1 MKKYYTTEAK
11 QSAINR
17 ITKLIDVVANAPG
30 NVIDY
35 LDSGAIIEIL
45 AERKNDL
52 EAELKEE
59 LL

>member
-52 EAELKEE
+52 EKEIKE
-59 LL
+59 D

>member
-30 NVIDY
+30 DVIDY

-52 EAELKEE
+52 EAELKED
-59 LL
+59 

>member
-1 MKKYYTTEAK
+1 MKKYYTIEAK

-30 NVIDY
+30 SVINY
-35 LDSGAIIEIL
+35 LDAGAIIEIL

-52 EAELKEE
+52 EKEIKE
-59 LL
+59 D